1 MTCSSPVR
9 FVLRHPFV
17 FALQALRKFQ
27 TNQGLLLAA
36 AIAYYALLA
45 LVPLAILLLVALSQV
60 INEAQLI
67 DFIHRYLEQLV
78 PGESDL
84 ILNQVAQFLGQRR
97 VLGWTMVGTLLFFS
111 AAAFGALQNAMT
123 VIFSHRH
130 VIHQRNWLI
139 SLLLPYLA
147 VLLLGFGLL
156 AMTLLIGLLQGVI
169 AGEIRWFGWA
179 WSLSG
184 LQAFALY
191 AVGLSSQIAALT
203 LIYQVMPVG
212 RLPWRHALLGGVIA
226 GLLWEGVRTGLV
238 WYLAN
243 LSAVNVV
250 YGSLAG
256 VVIVLMTLDAIGIII
271 LLGAQAIAEYE
282 RLLPEF
288 GAGTIPSVD
297 HHPGNQPRNNT
308 E

>member
-1 MTCSSPVR
+1 MSSPSPVR
-9 FVLRHPFV
+9 LVLRHPLTFIGRTLRR
-17 FALQALRKFQ
+17 FQANR
-27 TNQGLLLAA
+27 GLLLAA

-45 LVPLAILLLVALSQV
+45 LVPLVILLLVALSQV
-60 INEAQLI
+60 INEAQLL
-67 DFIHRYLEQLV
+67 DLLHRYLEQLV

-84 ILNQVAQFLGQRR
+84 ILNQVAQFLGQRQA
-97 VLGWTMVGTLLFFS
+97 LGWTMAGTLLLFS
-111 AAAFGALQNAMT
+111 AAAFSALENAMT

-130 VIHQRNWLI
+130 AAHCRNWLI

-156 AMTLLIGLLQGVI
+156 AMTLLIGLLQGLI
-169 AGEIRWFGWA
+169 AGEIRLFGWQ

-184 LQAFALY
+184 LQALALY
-191 AVGLSSQIAALT
+191 AVGLLGQFAALT
-203 LIYQVMPVG
+203 LIYQLMPVG
-212 RLPWRHALLGGVIA
+212 RLPWRHALIGGVIA
-226 GLLWEGVRTGLV
+226 GLLWEGVRAGLV

-271 LLGAQAIAEYE
+271 LLGAQVIAEYE

-288 GAGTIPSVD
+288 REDVVAT
-297 HHPGNQPRNNT
+297 
-308 E
+308 

>member
-1 MTCSSPVR
+1 MPCPSPVC
-9 FVLRHPFV
+9 FILRHPLIFIGRV
-17 FALQALRKFQ
+17 LRQFQ
-27 TNQGLLLAA
+27 VHRGLLLAA

-45 LVPLAILLLVALSQV
+45 LVPLVILLLVALSQV
-60 INEAQLI
+60 INEAQLL
-67 DFIHRYLEQLV
+67 DLLHRYLEQLV

-84 ILNQVAQFLGQRR
+84 ILNQVAQFLGQRQ
-97 VLGWTMVGTLLFFS
+97 VLGWTMAGTLLLFS
-111 AAAFGALQNAMT
+111 AAAFGALENAMT

-130 VIHQRNWLI
+130 TVHQRNWLM

-156 AMTLLIGLLQGVI
+156 AMSLFIGLLQGLI
-169 AGEIRWFGWA
+169 IGEIRLFGGQ

-184 LQAFALY
+184 LQTLALY
-191 AVGLSSQIAALT
+191 AVGLLSQIAVLT
-203 LIYQVMPVG
+203 LIYRLMPVG

-226 GLLWEGVRTGLV
+226 GLLWEGVRAGLV

-256 VVIVLMTLDAIGIII
+256 VVIVLMTLDAMGVII
-271 LLGAQAIAEYE
+271 LLGAQVIAEYE

-288 GAGTIPSVD
+288 SAGSQLPSPAPD
-297 HHPGNQPRNNT
+297 DNERCLRP
-308 E
+308 